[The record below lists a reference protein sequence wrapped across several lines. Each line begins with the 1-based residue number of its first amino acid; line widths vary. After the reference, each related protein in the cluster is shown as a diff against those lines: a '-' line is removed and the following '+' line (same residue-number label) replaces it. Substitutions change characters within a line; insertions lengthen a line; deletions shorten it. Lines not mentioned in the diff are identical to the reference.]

1 MTVTFEIGPFAN
13 SKEIWLKASAFLGI
27 DNKNGNTQ
35 MKRIAPNHVQI
46 IESDQ
51 VKNPFG
57 TTDFLPSK
65 VIAEFVSQN
74 KENTIW
80 IEKKISEACYP

>member
-1 MTVTFEIGPFAN
+1 MTVAFEIGPFAN

-27 DNKNGNTQ
+27 DNKDGNTQ

-46 IESDQ
+46 IESEQ
-51 VKNPFG
+51 KKNPFG
-57 TTDFLPSK
+57 STDFLPRQ

-74 KENTIW
+74 KENTVW
-80 IEKKISEACYP
+80 AKK